1 MQKFITGLQTALVY
15 VVSFAS
21 LALCIRAAWYETDF
35 VLKML
40 YSFCALITTSGF
52 MILVI
57 MTLCFYRENR
67 K

>member
-15 VVSFAS
+15 VVSFAI
-21 LALCIRAAWYETDF
+21 AVLCIRAAWYETDF
-35 VLKML
+35 VLKMVYL
-40 YSFCALITTSGF
+40 FCAIVTTSGF

-57 MTLCFYRENR
+57 MTLCFYRENW